1 MVKEVEK
8 LIEIAKNSGIK
19 SLNVKAEGIKVSFSF
34 GGEVIS
40 NTNYEEPVSSE
51 VYTEPVQQD
60 TKVEIKSTYVG
71 ILRLNDKKGNP
82 ISSVGREVKKG
93 DLLCNVEV
101 LEILHQITSPC
112 DGVITSILLKDGD
125 IVEYGSVIMEI
136 KPS

>member
-40 NTNYEEPVSSE
+40 NTNYEESVSSE

-93 DLLCNVEV
+93 DLLCNIEV

-125 IVEYGSVIMEI
+125 IVEYNSVIMEI

>member
-34 GGEVIS
+34 GEEVIS

-93 DLLCNVEV
+93 DLLCNIEV

-125 IVEYGSVIMEI
+125 IVEYNSVIMEI

>member
-34 GGEVIS
+34 GEEVIS

-82 ISSVGREVKKG
+82 ISSVDREVKKG
-93 DLLCNVEV
+93 DLLCNIEV

-125 IVEYGSVIMEI
+125 IVEYNSVIMEI